1 MRHNPHRCILSSSPL
16 KISFFFAA
24 LSCDHQHCSGRFRAN
39 VSMMTSPVSGYISSA
54 VALQSQC
61 GSNQCPYIIQVTSG
75 RRINLTLHDFTVTSA
90 QQTYVTSST
99 GGHQQSGVNKCQWY
113 FVVFDGSTRKDV
125 SRCDERVTS
134 EGNDAPVQH
143 VYVSQSSQIRI
154 ELFPMQQ
161 QQQQQ
166 QPQPLTPVFLVHYQ
180 GKS

>member
-1 MRHNPHRCILSSSPL
+1 MRHNPDPSIPIC
-16 KISFFFAA
+16 SFLENLIFFAA
-24 LSCDHQHCSGRFRAN
+24 LSCDHQQCSGRSSAN
-39 VSMMTSPVSGYISSA
+39 VSTMTSPVSGYISSA
-54 VALQSQC
+54 VAVQSQC

-134 EGNDAPVQH
+134 EGNDPAVQH
-143 VYVSQSSQIRI
+143 VYMSQSNRIRI

-161 QQQQQ
+161 QQQQS
-166 QPQPLTPVFLVHYQ
+166 QPLTPVFLVHYQ